1 MREEQL
7 SAVDGVLVRPDEKTP
22 MALLVLG
29 PTGEELPLER
39 ARVLCRELDVSAL
52 ALRWA
57 CGPDMPGQLVEVD
70 VERVQSAIDLLFAEH
85 LRIGVVGASHGAE
98 LALLLGVAD
107 LRLELVVAM
116 SAPSVV
122 WQSPVET
129 PEGDRVDR
137 SSFAFDGEPLEFVP
151 LVDSRDWDGPDFR
164 SEKELRTASLRRYA
178 ARVASARIHV
188 EDISADLVLAAGGA
202 DPRWP
207 SAVMAEEIR
216 EQRSSHE
223 LTTSVLHYAGAG
235 HLPVLPGEPPAPE
248 SAGGTPEGNAA
259 LGRQIL
265 EAIRGRVVVDFED
278 EDVEVVEAD
287 GPDESDEPGEPT
299 PER

>member
-7 SAVDGVLVRPDEKTP
+7 SAVDGVLVRPDEQTP

-57 CGPDMPGQLVEVD
+57 CGPDMPGQLLEVD

-85 LRIGVVGASHGAE
+85 VRIGVVGVSHGAA
-98 LALLLGVAD
+98 LALLLGIAD

-129 PEGDRVDR
+129 PEGARLER
-137 SSFAFDGEPLEFVP
+137 SSFAFDGQPLDYLP
-151 LVDSRDWDGPDFR
+151 LVDAREWEGPAFR
-164 SEKELRTASLRRYA
+164 TEKELRTASLRRYA
-178 ARVASARIHV
+178 ARLAPARIHV
-188 EDISADLVLAAGGA
+188 EDISADLVLTVGG
-202 DPRWP
+202 DDTKWP

-216 EQRSSHE
+216 EQRSSYE
-223 LTTSVLHYAGAG
+223 QTTTVLHYAGAG
-235 HLPVLPGEPPAPE
+235 HLPVLPGEPPAPAA
-248 SAGGTPEGNAA
+248 AGGTPEGNAA

-265 EAIRGRVVVDFED
+265 EAIRGRVVVDFDD
-278 EDVEVVEAD
+278 EDVEVVETEA
-287 GPDESDEPGEPT
+287 GEQDEATTDS
-299 PER
+299 